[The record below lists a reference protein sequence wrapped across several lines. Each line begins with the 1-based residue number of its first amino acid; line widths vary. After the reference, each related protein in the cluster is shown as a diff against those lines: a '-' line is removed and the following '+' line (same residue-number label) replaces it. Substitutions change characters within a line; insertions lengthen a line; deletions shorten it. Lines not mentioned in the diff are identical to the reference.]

1 MSASDP
7 QLARMLRTAFV
18 LTVFVSSAE
27 AGCIAVDGAQ
37 ITAGDLAKVSSEF
50 AKLDSTLV
58 FSFAPV
64 IGSQRIIPAAEIEEW
79 ATAHKLGKI
88 HVSSACFEKANYEL
102 ASGDIL
108 RALKAAI
115 GIADDLR
122 IDILDVCQCKIPAGR
137 LEFPISSASLP
148 PIGHPEMPVLWRGR
162 LVAADGHPYPVWV
175 RAQVTASVVVVRAAK
190 KLRSGQVLRR
200 EDLEE
205 AKVSDSPLRVREAE
219 TLAAYQGQIM
229 NISVARGAILQ
240 RELVHRPSDVER
252 GSLVEVEVVNGGAHL
267 VLAARAETAG
277 NTGDVITLINPTGAA
292 RFHASVTGP
301 ERAEISLSRERLQE
315 ATMAKEPQ
323 PGNSVSG
330 RSF

>member
-1 MSASDP
+1 
-7 QLARMLRTAFV
+7 MLRTIFV
-18 LTVFVSSAE
+18 LTLFVSCAA
-27 AGCIAVDGAQ
+27 AGCIAVDGPQ

-64 IGSQRIIPAAEIEEW
+64 IGTQRIIPATELEQW
-79 ATAHKLGKI
+79 ATEHELGKLS
-88 HVSSACFEKANYEL
+88 VSSACFERADYEL
-102 ASGDIL
+102 APDDIV

-122 IDILDVCQCKIPAGR
+122 IDVLEVCHCKVPTGR
-137 LEFPISSASLP
+137 LEFPISGASLP
-148 PIGHPEMPVLWRGR
+148 PIGHPETPVLWRGR

-175 RAQVTASVVVVRAAK
+175 RTQVIASVVVVRAAK
-190 KLRSGQVLRR
+190 SLRSGQVLRR

-205 AKVSDSPLRVREAE
+205 AKISDSPLRARGAE
-219 TLAAYQGQIM
+219 TLAAYEGQIM
-229 NISVARGAILQ
+229 NISVARGATLQ

-252 GSLVEVEVVNGGAHL
+252 GSLVQVEVVNGGAHL
-267 VLAARAETAG
+267 LLAARAETAG
-277 NTGDVITLINPTGAA
+277 NKGDVITLINPTGAT

-301 ERAEISLSRERLQE
+301 ERAEISLSRERLQG
-315 ATMAKEPQ
+315 AAMAQEPQ
-323 PGNSVSG
+323 PGSSVSG